1 MYFRGQPD
9 EKSRKWDSG
18 SELLHRICDRFHSH
32 NQHLPTGNLL
42 PPLQQ
47 ETNHYIPV
55 NIIGINYLAFYFFS
69 FKAVVCKPSILLP
82 VTND

>member
-1 MYFRGQPD
+1 M
-9 EKSRKWDSG
+9 KSPG
-18 SELLHRICDRFHSH
+18 NGTQAVNLLHRICDRFHSH

-47 ETNHYIPV
+47 ETNHYRPIPV
-55 NIIGINYLAFYFFS
+55 NITGINYLAFSFSFS